1 MSKSSSPELS
11 KFFAGQIN
19 LSDPVS
25 IALLYARPEIDP
37 SPGQAQYMRDICDP
51 SIMQLIAKVHRGAG
65 KTICAAISF
74 ATLHRLD
81 PTWRIFVHSGSFS
94 QARYL
99 YNYYRPMILD
109 PEFMP
114 QDWIVDE
121 PTQSLTQ
128 FKQGGSMEILT
139 ASERRSRGGHV
150 DILCLD
156 EAVLIPKNLID
167 AALPVVRTSK
177 RPKRIVMS
185 TASPKVSLAWF
196 LHIWQNAEELG
207 FKRYEWPP
215 EECHWLHGKEAEFA
229 KKLVD
234 SETYKIEWLGEIAE
248 RKGRVWDPEL
258 IRKALVDIRKVEVYP
273 RPSKPDVTEWSLGL
287 DWGFIH
293 PTVITVWEKQGE
305 TLYARDCRIRP
316 ETALLDIMQEIK
328 EDFPRVPVYADAS
341 GVHENDQLQKMG
353 VKVTSVNFGK
363 DKDAL
368 IGHVRWRLE
377 KGLIKIP
384 DPNPPNPDPDTLAEC
399 RKYYTLVEQML
410 AYSYDEKGKPRKVN
424 DDAVDSMLCAMKPF
438 LHPPSPPS
446 LFVLPR
452 LPPFYPSPYY
462 RDEGRERFM
471 QKPRKE

>member
-1 MSKSSSPELS
+1 
-11 KFFAGQIN
+11 
-19 LSDPVS
+19 VS
-25 IALLYARPEIDP
+25 IALLFAQPEMDP
-37 SPGQAQYMRDICDP
+37 SPGQARLMRGICDP

-65 KTICAAISF
+65 KTICAGVSF
-74 ATLHRLD
+74 ATLHRID
-81 PTWRIFVHSGSFS
+81 PTWKIFVHSGSFA

-99 YNYYRPMILD
+99 YGYYRPMILN

-114 QDWIVDE
+114 QDWLIDE

-167 AALPVVRTSK
+167 AAWPVVRTSK

-196 LHIWQNAEELG
+196 LRLWQDAEQLG
-207 FKRYEWPP
+207 FKRYEWPLA
-215 EECHWLHGKEAEFA
+215 ECHWIHKEDAALAE
-229 KKLVD
+229 KIMD
-234 SETYKIEWLGEIAE
+234 SQSFRIEYLGEIVE
-248 RKGRVWDPEL
+248 RIGRVWDPEL
-258 IRKALVDIRKVEVYP
+258 IRKALVDIRKAEEYP
-273 RPSKPDVTEWSLGL
+273 LPSTLDVTEWSLGL

-293 PTVITVWEKQGE
+293 PTVITAWEKQGE

-328 EDFPRVPVYADAS
+328 EDFPKVPVYADAS
-341 GVHENDQLQKMG
+341 GVHENDQLSKMG
-353 VKVTSVNFGK
+353 VKVIPVNFGR

-368 IGHVRWRLE
+368 VGHVRWRLE

-399 RKYYTLVEQML
+399 RKYYTLVEQIL
-410 AYSYDEKGKPRKVN
+410 AYSYDEKGKPRKIN
-424 DDAVDSMLCAMKPF
+424 DDAVDSTLCGMKPF

-446 LFVLPR
+446 LFILPSR
-452 LPPFYPSPYY
+452 RPPFPDPYY

-471 QKPRKE
+471 RKPRKE